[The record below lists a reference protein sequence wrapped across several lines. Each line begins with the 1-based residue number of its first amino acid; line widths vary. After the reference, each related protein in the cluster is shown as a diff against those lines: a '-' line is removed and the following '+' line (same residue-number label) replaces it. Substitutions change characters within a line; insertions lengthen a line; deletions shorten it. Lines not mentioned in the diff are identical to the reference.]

1 MLVLYI
7 RFAGDKKKESPKE
20 LSHSYVKVI
29 LSPSSQWNQDW
40 NLP

>member
-20 LSHSYVKVI
+20 LSHSHVKAVN
-29 LSPSSQWNQDW
+29 P
-40 NLP
+40 